1 MNNEG
6 GSSINSVSRGRGGR
20 NSRGRFGRGGGRDSS
35 VGGGWGGGFGR
46 GFNGGCVNPSRG
58 GNNSID
64 KHPTCQVCKK
74 KGHNADWCCHRF
86 DEEYVPRRGLLRW
99 PLVTTAGT
107 LILELW
113 IT

>member
-1 MNNEG
+1 MKG
-6 GSSINSVSRGRGGR
+6 VLLSTQLVVAVADATAVAGSVAEVAVTHLLEEAG
-20 NSRGRFGRGGGRDSS
+20 
-35 VGGGWGGGFGR
+35 GGGFGR
-46 GFNGGCVNPSRG
+46 GFNGGCGNPSRG
-58 GNNSID
+58 GNNNSID
-64 KHPTCQVCKK
+64 KRPTCQVCKK